1 VDTALRHAWQATPPR
16 GATCIERSPVAGHH
30 VAGHRVFEEE
40 IVSISY
46 SASASV
52 RDVARHVPAPAGVA
66 SSERLAT
73 IEWIFRLAVA
83 ACFVGHGAFGIITK
97 AAWLPYF
104 ALFGIP
110 EAWAWRLM
118 PVVGAVD
125 IGVGILTLFAPVR
138 AVLLYMAFWGFQ
150 TAMLRPLA
158 GEGIWEFLERAGNY
172 GVPFAFLMMA
182 GFPDRLSAWLTPVR
196 RFTLDGARAHRI
208 AWVLRVATA
217 ALLIG
222 HGGFGAFMHKNW
234 QGYFDVLGIGTATA
248 ASLSLTETIGW
259 FEILLG
265 LAVLARPAAWLLV
278 AVFAWKVGTE
288 LLRPLA
294 GEPFWEFVE
303 RGGSYAAPLLLLL
316 ITPRRAAATVEAED
330 EPEAPAPEVRRAA

>member
-1 VDTALRHAWQATPPR
+1 M
-16 GATCIERSPVAGHH
+16 
-30 VAGHRVFEEE
+30 
-40 IVSISY
+40 SISY
-46 SASASV
+46 GASATV
-52 RDVARHVPAPAGVA
+52 RGAAQGYGRTSAGVVT
-66 SSERLAT
+66 SSRLTA
-73 IEWIFRLAVA
+73 IEWVFRLAVA

-118 PVVGAVD
+118 PVVGSVD
-125 IGVGILTLFAPVR
+125 ITIGILTLVAPIR

-158 GEGIWEFLERAGNY
+158 GEGIWELLERAGNY

-182 GFPDRLSAWLTPVR
+182 GFPGALADWFTRVR
-196 RFTLDGARAHRI
+196 EFVLNRERAHRI
-208 AWVLRVATA
+208 AWVLRGSTA

-222 HGGFGAFMHKNW
+222 HGGFGAFMHKDW
-234 QGYFDVLGIGTATA
+234 HGYFDVLGIGAATA
-248 ASLSLTETIGW
+248 ASLSLTAAIGW
-259 FEILLG
+259 FEIALG
-265 LAVLARPAAWLLV
+265 LAVLVRPAAWLLV
-278 AVFAWKVGTE
+278 FVLAWKIGTE

-316 ITPRRAAATVEAED
+316 ITPRLAAAAVEAEVER
-330 EPEAPAPEVRRAA
+330 EPAARNVRRAA